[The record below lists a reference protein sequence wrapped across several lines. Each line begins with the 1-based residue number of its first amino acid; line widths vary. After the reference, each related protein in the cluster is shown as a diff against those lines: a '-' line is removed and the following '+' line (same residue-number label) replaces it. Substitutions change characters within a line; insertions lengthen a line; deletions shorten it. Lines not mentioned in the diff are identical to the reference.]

1 MKLFVCNC
9 NCAANRGQIGTSW
22 LAYQQSAAA
31 AAEDTSPL
39 SSASDPSQNYNN
51 NCSMATQRGRPHAVP
66 TSVPP
71 TVRARTAAHEMR
83 TGQMSSTPRV
93 CPLPH
98 VSPAAAPIHNN
109 SPVCQLPSPLVPC
122 PCSQSASSAAVPS
135 HISRSPP
142 VTARPLVAAHPKQ
155 LPVYFMPDCR
165 PNAIPQPTGYVVPF
179 CQPAGSHPG
188 FSPKPDVGLHGGLL
202 PSTANGSQPMLR
214 PVGMFQPRLPLSCPQ
229 TNGQPLPRVCMPSAL
244 PQIIP
249 PPVCHVP
256 AATGRN
262 DVPLKSTNFTA
273 VSGSMTVTDGLSP
286 VASPDIC
293 ASLSGMHLNN
303 VDLGLLQDAM
313 KEECVM
319 LGVGSSSPAGRVTSC
334 FSPYAVTSV
343 SRLGIETASVESD
356 GSLSD
361 WSIIEM
367 PSPPTV
373 SSGRDVMQAQATVV
387 GPASTSLMHFSSDS
401 ASSGPTPG
409 RVDQFPSQKLSS
421 ACTPQPGSEVS

>member
-1 MKLFVCNC
+1 
-9 NCAANRGQIGTSW
+9 
-22 LAYQQSAAA
+22 
-31 AAEDTSPL
+31 
-39 SSASDPSQNYNN
+39 
-51 NCSMATQRGRPHAVP
+51 
-66 TSVPP
+66 
-71 TVRARTAAHEMR
+71 
-83 TGQMSSTPRV
+83 
-93 CPLPH
+93 
-98 VSPAAAPIHNN
+98 
-109 SPVCQLPSPLVPC
+109 
-122 PCSQSASSAAVPS
+122 
-135 HISRSPP
+135 
-142 VTARPLVAAHPKQ
+142 
-155 LPVYFMPDCR
+155 
-165 PNAIPQPTGYVVPF
+165 
-179 CQPAGSHPG
+179 
-188 FSPKPDVGLHGGLL
+188 
-202 PSTANGSQPMLR
+202 
-214 PVGMFQPRLPLSCPQ
+214 
-229 TNGQPLPRVCMPSAL
+229 MPSAP

-273 VSGSMTVTDGLSP
+273 VSGGMTVTDGLSP

-387 GPASTSLMHFSSDS
+387 GPASPLLMHFSSDS